1 MHDTKSVPALVQ
13 GYPPH
18 PTRPDTEIG
27 WAQGLLSDGRPW
39 IASILEDEEGDR
51 TLVMSYPALAHE
63 EDNERV
69 VVEHLLAEQLLVP
82 LVDEVE
88 FVVAEK
94 RDDLFSPEPIWM
106 IEVLLRSA
114 DQEWARPGFTLH
126 DLSEY
131 RLH

>member
-1 MHDTKSVPALVQ
+1 MHDTKSVPALAA
-13 GYPPH
+13 GYPPQ

-69 VVEHLLAEQLLVP
+69 VVEHQRWTPPVGQGLG
-82 LVDEVE
+82 EVTV
-88 FVVAEK
+88 FP
-94 RDDLFSPEPIWM
+94 S
-106 IEVLLRSA
+106 
-114 DQEWARPGFTLH
+114 
-126 DLSEY
+126 
-131 RLH
+131 

>member
-1 MHDTKSVPALVQ
+1 
-13 GYPPH
+13 
-18 PTRPDTEIG
+18 
-27 WAQGLLSDGRPW
+27 
-39 IASILEDEEGDR
+39 
-51 TLVMSYPALAHE
+51 MSYPALALE

-82 LVDEVE
+82 LVDDVE

-114 DQEWARPGFTLH
+114 DQEWARPGFTVH

>member
-1 MHDTKSVPALVQ
+1 MHDTKSVPALAA
-13 GYPPH
+13 GYPPQ
-18 PTRPDTEIG
+18 PTRPDIEIG

-82 LVDEVE
+82 LVDDVE

-114 DQEWARPGFTLH
+114 DQEWARPGFTVH
-126 DLSEY
+126 ALSEY